1 MILFIRFVAR
11 IATRSRARSDIF
23 SLPFVRAISFRL
35 DRLVNVHASRNF
47 SHLFVA
53 FRWAPRMP
61 IFYIYFSIFSYFHL
75 PRCCSGR
82 GYESLFSSHRSKYI
96 IGKCI
101 EHLHH
106 AIDRYQLV
114 NCRLLLSI
122 SNNTSMACCNRYPM
136 STFSVPER
144 NDFKNWMVLDNSIN
158 TFRIYLYRCWYKI
171 VCELRTDPF

>member
-11 IATRSRARSDIF
+11 IATRSRARNDIF
-23 SLPFVRAISFRL
+23 SLLFVRAISFRL
-35 DRLVNVHASRNF
+35 DRLVNGHASRNV

-53 FRWAPRMP
+53 FRCTPRMP
-61 IFYIYFSIFSYFHL
+61 IFYIYFNIFSYFHL
-75 PRCCSGR
+75 PRCSFGR
-82 GYESLFSSHRSKYI
+82 GYESLFALHRSKYI

-122 SNNTSMACCNRYPM
+122 SNNTSMACCNKYPM
-136 STFSVPER
+136 SIFSVPER
-144 NDFKNWMVLDNSIN
+144 NGFKN
-158 TFRIYLYRCWYKI
+158 
-171 VCELRTDPF
+171 